1 MGSLGSLGF
10 SCGRST
16 TSFNKEVFSAM
27 ANSLGA
33 KDWRFWRWIKTGKAE
48 RERETESA
56 RREGLHFTT
65 KNICKRY
72 GLRTTIQEQSQLWT
86 FLSGFMFLRWHQW
99 TACKSGKLRGPVDGA
114 SNLGTRLATAGLRR
128 QNQVR
133 EGLAPQVP
141 WFLGKPNP
149 GMPLLT
155 LRFTFCPWLCPV
167 FGDRHARTGWLC
179 GRCSSTCSYL
189 LFNRGSPKISK
200 LYF

>member
-1 MGSLGSLGF
+1 MASLGSLGSLGF

-33 KDWRFWRWIKTGKAE
+33 KDWRWIKTGKAE

-56 RREGLHFTT
+56 RREGLHFIT
-65 KNICKRY
+65 IYIYRGKRY

-86 FLSGFMFLRWHQW
+86 FFSGFMFLRWHQW
-99 TACKSGKLRGPVDGA
+99 TACRSRKLRGPVDGA
-114 SNLGTRLATAGLRR
+114 SNLGTRWIRVISKSTKSTWLATAGLRR

-133 EGLAPQVP
+133 EGLAPQAP

-149 GMPLLT
+149 GRPVG
-155 LRFTFCPWLCPV
+155 LCWP
-167 FGDRHARTGWLC
+167 
-179 GRCSSTCSYL
+179 
-189 LFNRGSPKISK
+189 
-200 LYF
+200 